1 MEESLFH
8 PKIDVLERN
17 TRDQPQRRACRVLF
31 GIDYS
36 DYMDKDFLLNKIPG
50 CLLSSNASFRA
61 AFFGQLQHEQHAFN
75 PVVVEQL
82 TVLHYR
88 MSIVDFHKR
97 LWDTYLKS
105 GTGQMEN
112 IDPSQ
117 QNDGDATLY
126 YWPPMISPLMRTN
139 AAIQI
144 TSNHDG
150 RTDSVKQYLAQLD
163 HRTDQYRAQLDAIK
177 TDMPSSSEELFHEIE
192 HFVHEQ
198 TLLIVK
204 IYFEAVISLMK
215 YDYVDRLLQLQYGHQ
230 QPTEKQVAVSAFS
243 QFSLCA
249 SRSL

>member
-1 MEESLFH
+1 LEQNLFN
-8 PKIDVLERN
+8 PEIGVLERN

-36 DYMDKDFLLNKIPG
+36 DQTDKEFLLDKIPG
-50 CLLSSNASFRA
+50 CLLSSSASFRA

-117 QNDGDATLY
+117 QNDGYATLY
-126 YWPPMISPLMRTN
+126 YWPPMISPLMRTK
-139 AAIQI
+139 ASIEI

-150 RTDSVKQYLAQLD
+150 RTDCFKQYLAQLD
-163 HRTDQYRAQLDAIK
+163 HRTGQYRAQLDAIK
-177 TDMPSSSEELFHEIE
+177 TDIPSSSEEFFHEIE
-192 HFVHEQ
+192 LFVHQQ

-215 YDYVDRLLQLQYGHQ
+215 YDYVDRLLQLQYAKQ
-230 QPTEKQVAVSAFS
+230 QPTEKQVAFS
-243 QFSLCA
+243 VFS
-249 SRSL
+249 